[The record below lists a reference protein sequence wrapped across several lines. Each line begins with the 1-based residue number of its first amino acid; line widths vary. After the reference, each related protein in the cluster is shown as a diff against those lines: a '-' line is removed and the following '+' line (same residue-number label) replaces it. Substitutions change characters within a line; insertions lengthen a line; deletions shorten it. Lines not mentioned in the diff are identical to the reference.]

1 MKTNLDIKHETNNVI
16 SSTDQSL
23 LNSTAIE
30 ANSKPHVFG
39 QTRSKDCDWSVLPT
53 TTTCTFLC
61 LICIRTI
68 VVRIEQS
75 MSKMVVNVSST
86 DRLNLLTR

>member
-39 QTRSKDCDWSVLPT
+39 QTRSKDCD
-53 TTTCTFLC
+53 
-61 LICIRTI
+61 
-68 VVRIEQS
+68 
-75 MSKMVVNVSST
+75 
-86 DRLNLLTR
+86 